1 MKFKHCSVQNF
12 GSYKDFS
19 IDFNNLGLVAVTGE
33 TGSGKST
40 ILDMIPWILFGETS
54 KDTKAEEVR
63 TWGSDDPTTGELQIE
78 LSDATLMTVTRVRG
92 GPSETDLYFVLGAD
106 PSKIRGKSILETQK
120 LIESRLKISADL
132 YFTSAYLHQFSKAD
146 TFFIARATDRR
157 EVFKKIVD
165 QSLAIELADE
175 IASRK
180 KPLKVTILK
189 DDAHLEFV
197 YKSIATDNERLVR
210 QQDAMANW
218 AAKRDVELSELENLS
233 TAFSLHI
240 RAMVDREHAAIE
252 EITTKLVEDPN
263 IEKRI
268 VANHK
273 MYYEVAAG
281 LNALKEQLSEI
292 QKHGDLVCPTCLQTL
307 PEQDKIDIPSLM
319 QRIND
324 FECILADESKKGQNL
339 QHQRQLQHS
348 LDEHRRTVTRLTER
362 QDPHKVQVAALQKQ
376 TNPYIEQVKE
386 LTYTIKD
393 SEAAHRALT
402 KIGLQ
407 NKHELFLLETLQN
420 LTLDLRGAIL
430 NNALSDLEKSTNH
443 ILSTY
448 FDSEILIKFSLESSD
463 KLELDIQKSGNPCSF
478 RQLSGGQRCML
489 KLAFNLSLMALA
501 ENKAGVKFHTL
512 MLDEPLTGL
521 SDDLKIKAFSLFE
534 SLTKHYETIV
544 VVEHSDALKACFNN
558 KIVVTMVGDES
569 KADFG

>member
-40 ILDMIPWILFGETS
+40 ILDMVPWILFGETS

-63 TWGSDDPTTGELQIE
+63 MWGCDEPTEG
-78 LSDATLMTVTRVRG
+78 TLHILLPDNTSIIVTRTRG
-92 GPSETDLYFVLGAD
+92 ASSENDLYFEVNGS
-106 PSKIRGKSILETQK
+106 SKIRGKSILETQK
-120 LIESRLKISADL
+120 LLEAKLKVNADL

-146 TFFIARATDRR
+146 TFFIARSTDRR
-157 EVFKKIVD
+157 EVFERIVD
-165 QSLAIELADE
+165 QSLAVELAGK
-175 IASRK
+175 IAELK
-180 KPLKVTILK
+180 KPLKAKLIQDETEAHFLSRTIEVNNTQLGVLK
-189 DDAHLEFV
+189 IKQADWTSLQV
-197 YKSIATDNERLVR
+197 QQINRLCVLSIAFEDQRKSNI
-210 QQDAMANW
+210 
-218 AAKRDVELSELENLS
+218 AKEQEMIEDILSQLGE
-233 TAFSLHI
+233 
-240 RAMVDREHAAIE
+240 
-252 EITTKLVEDPN
+252 EDPN
-263 IEKRI
+263 IDKRI
-268 VANHK
+268 TANHK
-273 MYYEVAAG
+273 MYFEVAAG
-281 LNALKEQLSEI
+281 LKVLKGQLQEI
-292 QKHGDLVCPTCLQTL
+292 QKHGDMVCPECLQAL
-307 PEQDKIDIPSLM
+307 PNEGKLNVSSLM

-324 FECILADESKKGQNL
+324 LECILES
-339 QHQRQLQHS
+339 
-348 LDEHRRTVTRLTER
+348 E
-362 QDPHKVQVAALQKQ
+362 
-376 TNPYIEQVKE
+376 
-386 LTYTIKD
+386 
-393 SEAAHRALT
+393 T
-402 KIGLQ
+402 KIGLNLQKQKQLQDTLAKYRSDLERSHIQ
-407 NKHELFLLETLQN
+407 NNEYEPKIRQLETQENPHVSREHELQLETKKYREKHEILNKDIDSHKHDLFLLEMLQG

-430 NNALSDLEKSTNH
+430 SSALSDLEKSTNE

-544 VVEHSDALKACFNN
+544 VVEHSDPLKACFNN